1 MPDVHKRERDSGEPV
16 TGRLCAGSGHE
27 TVLVF
32 TKAYP
37 KKSQTEEEIIRASRQ
52 GHLSV
57 LRTCITKQTR
67 DMRYTGHH
75 VGPNRLPAFRRWDSA

>member
-1 MPDVHKRERDSGEPV
+1 M
-16 TGRLCAGSGHE
+16 TGRLCAGCGHK

-57 LRTCITKQTR
+57 LRTCVTKQTR
-67 DMRYTGHH
+67 DI
-75 VGPNRLPAFRRWDSA
+75 